1 MAEVT
6 RGMISAA
13 HGEAMK
19 NGDVILSADLLER
32 IYRAMRARE
41 PSEGEA
47 KPCKTCEALSRTV
60 MMDQTGAA

>member
-1 MAEVT
+1 MPAVT
-6 RGMISAA
+6 RDMISAA
-13 HGEAMK
+13 HREAMR

-41 PSEGEA
+41 PKEGDA
-47 KPCKTCEALSRTV
+47 RPCPTCESLARAV

>member
-1 MAEVT
+1 MPAIT
-6 RGMISAA
+6 REMISAA
-13 HGEAMK
+13 HREAMR

-41 PSEGEA
+41 PKDGDR
-47 KPCKTCEALSRTV
+47 PCQTCEALARTV